1 MDASLEAHNCA
12 AKQIIRSEETNAL
25 ELGESKAYA
34 ARLALYHGKV

>member
-25 ELGESKAYA
+25 ETW
-34 ARLALYHGKV
+34 